1 MACLNVVVSENL
13 LDKRMFLQTFSVID
27 NDSH

>member
-1 MACLNVVVSENL
+1 MACLAVVVNENFFNR
-13 LDKRMFLQTFSVID
+13 RMFLQTFSVID

>member
-1 MACLNVVVSENL
+1 MACLNIVDNENL
-13 LDKRMFLQTFSVID
+13 LDKDMFLQTFSVID

>member
-13 LDKRMFLQTFSVID
+13 LDRRMFLQTFSVID

>member
-1 MACLNVVVSENL
+1 MTCLTVVVSENF
-13 LDKRMFLQTFSVID
+13 LDKRMFLQTFAVID

>member
-13 LDKRMFLQTFSVID
+13 FDRRIFLQTFSVID
-27 NDSH
+27 NDSL

>member
-1 MACLNVVVSENL
+1 MACLNVVVSEDF
-13 LDKRMFLQTFSVID
+13 LDRRMFLQTFSVID

>member
-1 MACLNVVVSENL
+1 MACLADVVSEDF
-13 LDKRMFLQTFSVID
+13 LDRRMFLQTFSVID

>member
-1 MACLNVVVSENL
+1 MACLNIVVSENF